1 MRTLLYHLFNIG
13 NKRQLGKNKSK
24 TRKTK
29 KREKK
34 HKKKLLQLEGRN
46 KTWLFRD
53 VLFIYI
59 KNPEE
64 YIFEMIKLIYTIRM
78 YGTEVI
84 GHNSIC
90 SSINYYKFK
99 KQIAVYKSM
108 AMECPYL
115 CEISMLETIKYYRG
129 ISLVVQWFGL
139 VASRSREWAF
149 DPWSLNQD
157 TTCWTVWH
165 K

>member
-1 MRTLLYHLFNIG
+1 
-13 NKRQLGKNKSK
+13 
-24 TRKTK
+24 
-29 KREKK
+29 
-34 HKKKLLQLEGRN
+34 
-46 KTWLFRD
+46 
-53 VLFIYI
+53 
-59 KNPEE
+59 
-64 YIFEMIKLIYTIRM
+64 M

-139 VASRSREWAF
+139 VASWSREWAF

-157 TTCWTVWH
+157 TTC
-165 K
+165 